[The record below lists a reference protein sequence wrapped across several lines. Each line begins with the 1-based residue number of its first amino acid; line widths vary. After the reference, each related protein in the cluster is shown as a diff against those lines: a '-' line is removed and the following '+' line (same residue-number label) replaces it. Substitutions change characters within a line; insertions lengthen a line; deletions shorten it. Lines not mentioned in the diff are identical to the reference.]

1 MNCDGENFLLMFPN
15 FSLFSL
21 LWHVSSISIILVN
34 FHNKLKWAVS
44 VSYWE
49 AREQKGNLFKLDEI
63 IVVLLAESSSHN
75 KLTADRVH
83 FPS

>member
-1 MNCDGENFLLMFPN
+1 MNCDGKNFLLMSSKCSF
-15 FSLFSL
+15 FSH
-21 LWHVSSISIILVN
+21 LWHVTAIIIILVDCS
-34 FHNKLKWAVS
+34 NKLKWPVS

-49 AREQKGNLFKLDEI
+49 AQEQKGNLFKLDEI
-63 IVVLLAESSSHN
+63 IVVLLAESSSHD